1 MNIFSYLSVIQDPR
15 KDINI
20 KHNLF
25 DVLFLVLAAVLSGA
39 HGWKDIQVFGDA
51 QLAWL
56 RKYRTFENGIPR
68 RHCIAKIISILD
80 TDLLVQ
86 ALLAWINERRQLNG
100 KTVVA
105 IDGKTMKRA
114 WGEDIYKALH
124 VVTAYDVE
132 NGLTLYQKA
141 SDSKGKEGEIARN
154 IIDMLSLKDC
164 VVTMDALHCQKETMS
179 RIVKQEGDFVVQL
192 KANQGKLFQHVQQ
205 AFAAHY
211 DEPDL
216 AEYVEKSKGHGRSE
230 VRRVMQISATTL
242 PAEFRAQWPHIK
254 SFIEIGSER
263 EINNKI
269 SCDARWY
276 LSSLNV
282 DPQNVAHIIRSHWGI
297 ENQLHWVLDV
307 VFREDELS
315 ISDATGAAHI
325 ALINRVSMALL
336 KQNKSK
342 DSMRSKRNRA
352 GWNSEF
358 REQLLFG

>member
-1 MNIFSYLSVIQDPR
+1 MNIFSHLSVIPDPR

-51 QLAWL
+51 QLDWL

-68 RHCIAKIISILD
+68 RHCIAKIISMLD

-86 ALLAWINERRQLNG
+86 ALLGWINERRQLNG
-100 KTVVA
+100 MPVVA

-114 WGEDIYKALH
+114 WGDDIYKALH

-132 NGLTLYQKA
+132 NGITLYQKA
-141 SDSKGKEGEIARN
+141 SDSKGNEREIARN
-154 IIDMLSLKDC
+154 IIEMLSLKDC
-164 VVTMDALHCQKETMS
+164 VVTMDALHCQKETMTQ
-179 RIVKQEGDFVVQL
+179 IVKQQGDFVIQL

-205 AFAAHY
+205 VFAAHY
-211 DEPDL
+211 DDPQL
-216 AEYVEKSKGHGRSE
+216 PEYVEKSKGHGRSE
-230 VRRVMQISATTL
+230 VRRVMQIRAAL
-242 PAEFRAQWPHIK
+242 PASLSAQWPHIK

-263 EINNKI
+263 EVDGKI

-276 LSSLNV
+276 LSSLDV
-282 DPQNVAHIIRSHWGI
+282 EPQNIAHIIRSHWGI

-325 ALINRVSMALL
+325 ALINRVALALL
-336 KQNKSK
+336 KQNKIK
-342 DSMRSKRNRA
+342 DSARSKRNRA

-358 REQLLFG
+358 RGQLLFG

>member
-1 MNIFSYLSVIQDPR
+1 MSIFSYLSVIPDPR
-15 KDINI
+15 KDVNI

-51 QLAWL
+51 QLDWL

-68 RHCIAKIISILD
+68 RHCIARIISMLD

-86 ALLAWINERRQLNG
+86 ALLGWINERRQLDG
-100 KTVVA
+100 KPVVA

-114 WGEDIYKALH
+114 WGDDIYKALH

-132 NGLTLYQKA
+132 NGITLYQKA
-141 SDSKGKEGEIARN
+141 SDSKGNEREMARN
-154 IIDMLSLKDC
+154 IIEMLSLNGC
-164 VVTMDALHCQKETMS
+164 VVTMDALHCQKETMNQ
-179 RIVKQEGDFVVQL
+179 IVKQQGDFVVQL
-192 KANQGKLFQHVQQ
+192 KANQGNLFQHVQQ

-211 DEPDL
+211 DDPQL
-216 AEYVEKSKGHGRSE
+216 PEYVEESKGHGRSE
-230 VRRVMQISATTL
+230 VRRVMQISATL
-242 PAEFRAQWPHIK
+242 PAALRAQWPHIK

-263 EINNKI
+263 EINSQI
-269 SCDARWY
+269 SYDARWY
-276 LSSLNV
+276 LSSLDV
-282 DPQNVAHIIRSHWGI
+282 APQNVAHIIRSHWGI
-297 ENQLHWVLDV
+297 ENQLHWVLDI

-325 ALINRVSMALL
+325 ALINRVALALL
-336 KQNKSK
+336 KQNKMK
-342 DSMRSKRNRA
+342 DSTRSKRNRA

-358 REQLLFG
+358 RDQLIFG